1 MIYAGFWRRF
11 VALIIDSF
19 VLLIPMVIVMS
30 ALGIPAFSTDF
41 AASFSPDKIQ
51 SLDPEQMQEI
61 ATQIRQQMIAV
72 IPSIMLMQL
81 LNLLI
86 WWLYYAIMESSPLQ
100 ATLGKLA
107 VGSIVT
113 DLDGDRISFL
123 KATGRHFGK
132 LISALIL
139 CLGYLMAGFTERK
152 QALHDLIAGCLVI
165 QKKSNIKPLYDL
177 PE

>member
-11 VALIIDSF
+11 VALIVDSF
-19 VLLIPMVIVMS
+19 VLLIPMVIVMF

-41 AASFSPDKIQ
+41 VSSFSPDKIQ
-51 SLDPEQMQEI
+51 SLDPKEIQEI
-61 ATQIRQQMIAV
+61 IMQQVTAV
-72 IPSIMLMQL
+72 MPSIILMDL

-86 WWLYYAIMESSPLQ
+86 WWLYYAIMESSSLQ

-113 DLDGDRISFL
+113 DLDGDRISFFR
-123 KATGRHFGK
+123 ATGRHFGK

-139 CLGYLMAGFTERK
+139 LLGYLMAGFTERK
-152 QALHDLIAGCLVI
+152 QALHDLMASCLVI

>member
-19 VLLIPMVIVMS
+19 VLLIPMVIVMF
-30 ALGIPAFSTDF
+30 ALGIPACSTDF
-41 AASFSPDKIQ
+41 VASFSPDKIQ
-51 SLDPEQMQEI
+51 SLDPKEIQEI
-61 ATQIRQQMIAV
+61 IMQQVTAV
-72 IPSIMLMQL
+72 MPSIILMDL
-81 LNLLI
+81 LNLLV
-86 WWLYYAIMESSPLQ
+86 WWLYYAIMESSSLQ

-139 CLGYLMAGFTERK
+139 LLGYLMAGFTERK
-152 QALHDLIAGCLVI
+152 QALHDLMAGCLVI
-165 QKKSNIKPLYDL
+165 QKESNIKPLYDL

>member
-19 VLLIPMVIVMS
+19 VLMIPMAIVMFVV
-30 ALGIPAFSTDF
+30 GIPIGSTDF
-41 AASFSPDKIQ
+41 TSSFSPDKLQ
-51 SLDPEQMQEI
+51 SLDPEQMQEL
-61 ATQIRQQMIAV
+61 AMQMKRQMV
-72 IPSIMLMQL
+72 ELIPTIMLMQL
-81 LNLLI
+81 LNVLI

-100 ATLGKLA
+100 GTLGKLA

-113 DLDGDRISFL
+113 DLDGERISFIR
-123 KATGRHFGK
+123 ATGRHFGK
-132 LISALIL
+132 FISGLVL

-152 QALHDLIAGCLVI
+152 QALHDMIAGCLVI
-165 QKKSNIKPLYDL
+165 QKESNIKPLYDL